1 MAFNKELK
9 ARGLSVADQYIPRSP
24 FRYEPKVTLGSCE
37 IQAGVSVGMHTY
49 INDGF
54 VRSNVVIGR
63 YCSIGRN
70 VIIGSGHHEMGFL
83 STSSFFNAPP
93 NTGSSIKLADY
104 KKRIRVIIGHDV
116 WVGDRAIILSGVSVG
131 NGAVIAAGSIVTK
144 DVADYSVVA
153 GVPAKPLK
161 WRFEDESVRDRLC
174 RVRWHEF
181 DPEKLKALD
190 ISNIHEVLDTLE
202 SWPDEW
208 RTMKNNRHVLL

>member
-9 ARGLSVADQYIPRSP
+9 ARGLFVADQHIPRSP
-24 FRYEPKVTLGSCE
+24 FRFESKVTLGTCE

-83 STSSFFNAPP
+83 STSSFFQPPP
-93 NTGSSIKLADY
+93 NTCSSIKLADY
-104 KKRIRVIIGHDV
+104 KKRIRVQIGHDV
-116 WVGDRAIILSGVSVG
+116 WVGDRAIILSGVTVG

-144 DVADYSVVA
+144 DVAEYSVVA
-153 GVPAKPLK
+153 GVPAKALK
-161 WRFEDESVRDRLC
+161 WRFEDETVRDRLC
-174 RVRWHEF
+174 KVRWHEF
-181 DPEKLKALD
+181 DPERLKALD
-190 ISNIHEVLDTLE
+190 ISNIQETLDTLE

-208 RTMKNNRHVLL
+208 RTAKISRHVQL

>member
-1 MAFNKELK
+1 MAFNKELRAK
-9 ARGLSVADQYIPRSP
+9 GLFVADQHIPRSP

-83 STSSFFNAPP
+83 STSPFFQTPSNA
-93 NTGSSIKLADY
+93 GSSIKLADH

-116 WVGDRAIILSGVSVG
+116 WVGDRAIILSGVTIG

-153 GVPAKPLK
+153 GVPARALK
-161 WRFEDESVRDRLC
+161 WRFEEESVRERLS

-181 DPEKLKALD
+181 DPEKLKCID
-190 ISNIHEVLDTLE
+190 ISNVHDALDTLE
-202 SWPDEW
+202 SWPEEW
-208 RTMKNNRHVLL
+208 RTVKNNRHVLL